1 MSRELDLPPGEG
13 RDDWWRSR
21 RGQEGG
27 DLILEVAW
35 GFGKGL
41 TPSRTPGKGPWE
53 TDARAMRAE
62 MGQSTHHLVYL
73 CIAASTEPSLIGFY
87 SPLKL
92 QLAKNQS
99 LPALSGL
106 IVNSLN

>member
-1 MSRELDLPPGEG
+1 MGCQRAGLMTPGEG

-21 RGQEGG
+21 LEQQGG

-41 TPSRTPGKGPWE
+41 TPSLGLTRDLGG
-53 TDARAMRAE
+53 DARRNGAG

-73 CIAASTEPSLIGFY
+73 CIAASR
-87 SPLKL
+87 SPH
-92 QLAKNQS
+92 
-99 LPALSGL
+99 
-106 IVNSLN
+106 